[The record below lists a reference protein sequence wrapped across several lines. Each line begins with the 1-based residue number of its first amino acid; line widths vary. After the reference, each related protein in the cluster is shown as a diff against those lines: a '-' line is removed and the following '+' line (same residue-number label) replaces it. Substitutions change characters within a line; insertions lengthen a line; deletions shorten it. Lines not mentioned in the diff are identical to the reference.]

1 MQIKDLYH
9 NKYLK
14 YKNKYLNLQNQLGG
28 ATSLVKEKD
37 TSNFGHHNL
46 IWEGNVSF
54 IDPLSEQNLDKQTV
68 IQENLDK
75 RTLNPVK
82 DQQKYFQLF
91 RYGIDQLKNPNDSDG
106 PTLSISL
113 FIPNE
118 NLYYNTNFLR
128 WSRKYFQNQVKL
140 CIVFNY
146 YFPNGN
152 YRNYFDY
159 YMLNRFEALPG
170 NYKSLI
176 LTQLITKFDYNDFE
190 EEHGVLVNKFLK
202 QYYDELKKYEDH
214 PFKNGLER
222 FIFTF
227 DLACKCYNNNGKLE
241 IREKTGDFFVY
252 KFNGPFIERKVSY
265 IYSYEGHITNGYIGQ
280 FIRYI
285 SLKQINY
292 NYNGTEIKKPS
303 HFIWRDAHSN
313 CIAYNDNLWIKELNK
328 YKDDKTI
335 YFLPHSLGYIR
346 EWHDYVKCDGDDEKD
361 IYIRSPI
368 AGVVQMINPKFS
380 EDDNLYLKT
389 IGLPF
394 IIQVFKPPQPP
405 ELPLEEARRE
415 LLVAR
420 ASGNLFVHR
429 RYKYGI
435 DEYILSSLYIEDK
448 IKKYSIYFNYKMES
462 EIFNFYEEYLKHD
475 YVLVADYWNYLFT
488 AQVLILNLLKIVGKT
503 KIIDVIKMIEKLRE
517 DEDIKNTA
525 LGFLL
530 SMIPNKYHI
539 QPIIFSYDIYKPDPD
554 DDKPDDK
561 KFSIYTTTLELD
573 TINNDFFDE
582 KSKMKNNFFFNKKS
596 EMIEKLKIINFDNF
610 NFDTL
615 KDFGINCKDN
625 LIINSILDWCQHSY
639 IKKSTPNTVYCTSAN
654 YYSGFYNEKPPSLNI
669 GILRQPSDL
678 IYAVNALYNN
688 NLKLK
693 LNKSDYKLNVK
704 TTNLITDIKDNK
716 DNYNNIN
723 PQLQDAIFNFSNG
736 AKIVDVESI
745 ANAAFETLI
754 NQKQNSETLRNLKSK
769 LWSSLIWK
777 ALNYSGYDIPSE
789 WFYIHL
795 DDNEKY
801 YQFNYYVKKLSKI
814 PGWAEYALEVLIKD
828 KDSYRITDFNKYKMD
843 TNDMT

>member
-9 NKYLK
+9 KKYLK

-28 ATSLVKEKD
+28 AISLVKENNS
-37 TSNFGHHNL
+37 SNFGHHNL

-54 IDPLSEQNLDKQTV
+54 IDPKTDQNLDKQKV
-68 IQENLDK
+68 IQENLDNG
-75 RTLNPVK
+75 TLNPVE

-91 RYGIDQLKNPNDSDG
+91 RYGINPLKNPNDSDG

-113 FIPNE
+113 FMPNE
-118 NLYYNTNFLR
+118 NLHHDSNFLT
-128 WSRKYFQNQVKL
+128 WSIKYLQNQIKL

-159 YMLNRFEALPG
+159 YMLNTFEALPG
-170 NYKSLI
+170 NDKNLM

-190 EEHGVLVNKFLK
+190 EEHGVLVNNFLK
-202 QYYDELKKYEDH
+202 QYYDKLKTYDNH
-214 PFKNGLER
+214 SFKNGLER

-227 DLACKCYNNNGKLE
+227 DLACKCYNNKGNLE

-252 KFNGPFIERKVSY
+252 KFNGPFIESNGRY
-265 IYSYEGHITNGYIGQ
+265 NEGHITNGYIGQ

-328 YKDDKTI
+328 YKDKTI

-346 EWHDYVKCDGDDEKD
+346 DWHDYVKCDGDDKKE

-380 EDDNLYLKT
+380 DDDNLYLKT

-394 IIQVFKPPQPP
+394 IINVKQ
-405 ELPLEEARRE
+405 LPLKGVIRGLLRPRR
-415 LLVAR
+415 LVY
-420 ASGNLFVHR
+420 V
-429 RYKYGI
+429 YGI

-462 EIFNFYEEYLKHD
+462 EIFNFYEEYLNNR
-475 YVLVADYWNYLFT
+475 YGLVADYWGCLFT

-539 QPIIFSYDIYKPDPD
+539 QPIIFSYNINNKLD
-554 DDKPDDK
+554 DD

-573 TINNDFFDE
+573 TINNL
-582 KSKMKNNFFFNKKS
+582 FFNKKS
-596 EMIEKLKIINFDNF
+596 EMIEELKKINFDNF

-615 KDFGINCKDN
+615 KYFGINCTDN

-639 IKKSTPNTVYCTSAN
+639 IKKLTPNTDYCTSAN
-654 YYSGFYNEKPPSLNI
+654 YYSGFYNEEPPSLDI

-678 IYAVNALYNN
+678 IHAVNALYNN

-716 DNYNNIN
+716 DNYNNIK
-723 PQLQDAIFNFSNG
+723 PQLQNAIFNFNFSDG
-736 AKIVDVESI
+736 KKIFTVESI
-745 ANAAFETLI
+745 AIVAFKDLI
-754 NQKQNSETLRNLKSK
+754 NQKQNYEKLKNLKSR

-814 PGWAEYALEVLIKD
+814 KGWAEYALEVLIKD
-828 KDSYRITDFNKYKMD
+828 KDSYRRTDFNKYKMD
-843 TNDMT
+843 TYDMI